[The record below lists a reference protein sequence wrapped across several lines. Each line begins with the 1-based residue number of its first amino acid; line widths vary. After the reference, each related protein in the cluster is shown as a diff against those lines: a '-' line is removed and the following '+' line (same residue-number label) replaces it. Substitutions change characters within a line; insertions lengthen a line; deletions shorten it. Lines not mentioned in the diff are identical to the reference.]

1 MDYTYLL
8 EAASIKALKQYPTN
22 VFEDGPILIIL
33 CYHITT
39 DSKYPFLQF
48 LFRKMVQNPILP
60 EKFSLPYLN
69 LTEINKQDIMEHS
82 LSEVKSALKS
92 MNCDT
97 NGLNGDSYK
106 GVIYLEDNFPVA
118 LVNVSNIDI
127 NGLKMGRNSEYWF
140 LLPSEVINSK
150 SVCNIPIDE
159 DTSEMFIKYAPTIS
173 LLHNYETREPYSL
186 PDAVYSGNSLDEVKF
201 SSIFG
206 QKCKQLFTYDL
217 TKYYSFFTEF
227 GSAVLEG
234 GYDVNGKR
242 ESNGINRYAIFVDS
256 QTTLV
261 FNDDGVK
268 YIEKDGLHMIITKW
282 YDNFRPL
289 TYHTL
294 NKQLLGE
301 HYDKLKKDVYM
312 IL

>member
-8 EAASIKALKQYPTN
+8 EAASVKSLKQYPTN

-69 LTEINKQDIMEHS
+69 LIEINKQDIMEHS
-82 LSEVKSALKS
+82 LSEIRSALKS

-97 NGLNGDSYK
+97 SGLNGENYK

-150 SVCNIPIDE
+150 SICNIPIDE

-206 QKCKQLFTYDL
+206 QKCRPLFTEDL

-227 GSAVLEG
+227 GSAVLSTMDKIKE
-234 GYDVNGKR
+234 
-242 ESNGINRYAIFVDS
+242 ENGINRYAIFVDS
-256 QTTLV
+256 QTTMGM
-261 FNDDGVK
+261 NDDDVK
-268 YIEKDGLHMIITKW
+268 YIKKDGLHMIITKW
-282 YDNFRPL
+282 YDNFKPL

-294 NKQLLGE
+294 NKKVLG
-301 HYDKLKKDVYM
+301 DKSEYM